1 MADNEV
7 SKITWIAIVVA
18 LAGSV
23 YGVTKIQG
31 PLVTGAVFDKIGKIV
46 GVDKVERP
54 ESPNPNDA
62 KWVEK
67 GNYGTNGYFVRDNAG
82 NGIVYALDPQQ
93 PILAPET
100 AVLTKSNDNLTS
112 LQFLDKIILPKN
124 SNNYFAYNS
133 NLATFETK
141 NLDTSNVTS
150 MSGMFAGT
158 YTLTM
163 LDVSKFDT
171 SNVTDMGWMFYGMHA
186 LTTLDVSN
194 FNTSNVTDMGW
205 MFGDMHALTALDVSK
220 FNTSNVTN
228 MNGMFNGSSALTAL
242 DVSNFNTSNVTDVA
256 YMFGDRYKDGHKLT
270 PPDTSKFNTSK
281 MTNVDQMFDDRPE
294 VS

>member
-18 LAGSV
+18 LAGSI

-93 PILAPET
+93 PVIAPET
-100 AVLTKSNDNLTS
+100 ATFTKGNDNLTS
-112 LQFLDKIILPKN
+112 LTFLDKTILPKN
-124 SNNYFAYNS
+124 SSGYFAYNS
-133 NLATFETK
+133 NLTTFETK
-141 NLDTSNVTS
+141 NLDTSNVTN
-150 MSGMFAGT
+150 MAWMFAGIP
-158 YTLTM
+158 
-163 LDVSKFDT
+163 
-171 SNVTDMGWMFYGMHA
+171 A

-194 FNTSNVTDMGW
+194 FNTSKVTNMGYMFYDMS
-205 MFGDMHALTALDVSK
+205 ALTTLDVSK
-220 FNTSNVTN
+220 FDTSNVTN
-228 MNGMFNGSSALTAL
+228 MSGMFSGTNALTSL
-242 DVSNFNTSNVTDVA
+242 DVSNFNTSNVTDV
-256 YMFGDRYKDGHKLT
+256 YGMFGGRYKDGHNLT
-270 PPDTSKFNTSK
+270 RPDTSKFDKFK
-281 MTNVDQMFDDRPE
+281 MTNADQMFDDM
-294 VS
+294 VM

>member
-46 GVDKVERP
+46 GVDKAERP

-67 GNYGTNGYFVRDNAG
+67 GNYGDNGYFVRDADG

-93 PILAPET
+93 PVIAPET

-112 LQFLDKIILPKN
+112 LQFLDKTILPKN

-133 NLATFETK
+133 NLATFGTK

-150 MSGMFAGT
+150 MSA
-158 YTLTM
+158 
-163 LDVSKFDT
+163 
-171 SNVTDMGWMFYGMHA
+171 MFY
-186 LTTLDVSN
+186 
-194 FNTSNVTDMGW
+194 
-205 MFGDMHALTALDVSK
+205 
-220 FNTSNVTN
+220 
-228 MNGMFNGSSALTAL
+228 GSSALTAL
-242 DVSNFNTSNVTDVA
+242 DVSNFKTSNVTNMAWMFNNMRALTKLDV
-256 YMFGDRYKDGHKLT
+256 
-270 PPDTSKFNTSK
+270 SKFDMSK
-281 MTNVDQMFDDRPE
+281 VTDKRGMFDNTPAVRT
-294 VS
+294 